1 MGMVED
7 LAQARTDY
15 EQGDWSAALDVW
27 SDVESDDMSA
37 DDLHAAASAAY
48 LLGRRDASV
57 DFEQRAF
64 AAVPGGG
71 RRRPGRSAAA
81 STSR

>member
-1 MGMVED
+1 MGMVDD

-15 EQGDWSAALDVW
+15 EQGDWTAALDIW
-27 SDVESDDMSA
+27 SDIEPDDMSA
-37 DDLHAAASAAY
+37 DDLHDAALAAY

-57 DFEQRAF
+57 DFHQR
-64 AAVPGGG
+64 GSRGTS
-71 RRRPGRSAAA
+71 RRDRRPGRCAAA